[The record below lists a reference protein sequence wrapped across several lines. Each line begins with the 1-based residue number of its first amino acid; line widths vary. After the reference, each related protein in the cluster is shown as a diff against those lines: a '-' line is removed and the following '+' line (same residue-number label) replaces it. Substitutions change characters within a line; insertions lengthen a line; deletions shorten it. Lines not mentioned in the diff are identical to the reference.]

1 MTEAKEDLNFNELL
15 VSAEEHQKALNSVYK
30 STVNLVNDIK
40 NRSRR
45 YMQQV
50 ADIEEGLLDGQTQS
64 VEEIQENINK
74 LTQNIKKFNDSI
86 GEHLDKFSEELCKMI
101 ESLNQ
106 AMDVHLEGKGSL
118 TELLK
123 VRRSLLYLDL
133 IIRKFKNKIVSLQL
147 MNNVLFSFSQEMKLI
162 QDSYKSNL
170 ITINTEM
177 TEALEQCDG
186 LIHRIE
192 SLT

>member
-1 MTEAKEDLNFNELL
+1 MTEAKENSNFNELL
-15 VSAEEHQKALNSVYK
+15 TRAEEHQKALNSVYK
-30 STVNLVNDIK
+30 STVNLVNEIK

-64 VEEIQENINK
+64 EEETQENIEK
-74 LTQNIKKFNDSI
+74 LTRNIEKFNDSI
-86 GEHLDKFSEELCKMI
+86 GDHIDQFSEELCKMI
-101 ESLNQ
+101 KTLDQ
-106 AMDVHLEGKGSL
+106 AMDLHLEGEGSL

-123 VRRSLLYLDL
+123 VRRTLLYLDL
-133 IIRKFKNKIVSLQL
+133 IIRKFKNKVVSLQL
-147 MNNVLFSFSQEMKLI
+147 MNNALFSFSQEMKYI
-162 QDSYKSNL
+162 QDAYKSNL
-170 ITINTEM
+170 VTINTEM

-192 SLT
+192 SLS